1 MRYFLLASLLASS
14 LLLSAQCPSLLWSD
28 EFDGNSLN
36 TDDWNYLVGDGC
48 DFGICGWGN
57 NEQQWYQEDNVTVSN
72 GILSITAR
80 QENVGGR
87 FYSSS
92 RITTKDKQDFRYGYL
107 EARIKLPA
115 GRGLWPAF
123 WMLPTDEVYGGW
135 PRSGEIDI
143 MEWVG
148 RDPNKLFGTIH
159 FGQAFPNNQFTGGDI
174 LLTDESWAD
183 DFHDYAIE
191 WSENT
196 IVWYVDGYEYSRKTV
211 GNLNG
216 QNWPF
221 DQDFHFLLNV
231 AVGGT
236 LGGSVINSDLPAAME
251 VDYVRVYDARPAAL
265 VGSRAADEGD
275 TFVYATSGLPDGST
289 VTWTGPD
296 GATVTPSATVEGRAE
311 VTFGSATGYV
321 TATVSGPCGEYT
333 LRTQVTVTASSE
345 QRYDFSFENFD
356 DEAEAIYVFS
366 NGTLTEVDNPAPDA
380 LNGSDL
386 SGRYVR
392 DAGSQ
397 FDVIVYEVPTLANGD
412 DYLGEENGFRMD
424 VFSTANPGREI
435 LLQLETPA
443 AQGDNYPTGRHS
455 RYRAQTTVSN
465 EWERLTFTLLDQPDG
480 NASGTAV
487 SKMILLF
494 EPNVATGT
502 TFFYD
507 NLDSYSLNPSAL
519 NVVRQLDFP
528 LTASPNPAGERTNLH
543 FTLPQAG
550 NFNLSVIDLQ
560 GRIVLRQNSLRGTG
574 SAQTL
579 PLDMTTLPQGIYLVR
594 LQLAEGSRT
603 VRVVKR

>member
-321 TATVSGPCGEYT
+321 SATVSGPCGEYT